1 MKYLNHISSRQ
12 DLLKLDAAQTKE
24 LCQEI
29 RTCLV
34 ETVAKNGGHLASNL
48 GIVELTVAIQ
58 RVFDTA
64 KDRVVFDV
72 GHQSY
77 VHKLLT
83 GRYEQFSTLRQFGG
97 IAGFPKPSES
107 VHDAFVA
114 GHASNAVSVA
124 LGMAR
129 ARTLRHED
137 YSVIAVLGDGAT
149 TGGLFFEGLNDA
161 GDSGEPLIVILNDNG
176 MSIKPNV
183 GGIASHL
190 SNIRIRPG
198 YYRLKLIW
206 RSVTGWNRVGRWIHK
221 KVHTLK
227 EWTKRK
233 LIGSNLFDDMGFEY
247 FGPVDGHDI
256 AKVAY
261 WLERAKELRK
271 PAVVH
276 VLTKKGKG
284 YAPAEETPDRFHG
297 VSGFD
302 PETGLSNCA
311 GKISFSDTFGEAI
324 VKLAEED
331 ARICAVTA
339 AMQNGTGLDRFAEK
353 FPERFFDVGIA
364 EGHAVSMA
372 GGLAKQGM
380 IPVVAIYSTFLQRAF
395 DMMLQDVSMLHS
407 HVVFAIDR
415 AGLVGNDGETHH
427 GEFDVGYLRL
437 IPGMTVLCP
446 SNQAELTQ
454 MLREAVISYD
464 GPVAV
469 RYPRGGDGRLTE
481 ICNAPLLRDGTDV
494 TLVSYG
500 TLINNVLDAADILQ
514 TRGISA
520 AILKLKSVKPLDI
533 DSIVDSFRKTSKLI
547 VVEEAAS
554 VGCIGNQIF
563 RELSELNI
571 DGVKMAINLGDR
583 FVTHGTVSELYQM
596 LGLDAQSIADRVTE
610 VCG

>member
-1 MKYLNHISSRQ
+1 MKFLNHISSRQ
-12 DLLKLDAAQTKE
+12 DLLKLDAAQTQE
-24 LCQEI
+24 LCGEI
-29 RTCLV
+29 RDCLV
-34 ETVAKNGGHLASNL
+34 DTVSKNGGHLASNL
-48 GIVELTVAIQ
+48 GIVELTVAIHK
-58 RVFDTA
+58 VFDTS
-64 KDRVVFDV
+64 KDRLVFDV

-83 GRYEQFSTLRQFGG
+83 GRYDKFSTLRQLGG

-107 VHDAFVA
+107 IHDAFVA

-129 ARTLRHED
+129 ARTLQGQD
-137 YSVIAVLGDGAT
+137 YSVIALLGDGAT

-198 YYRLKLIW
+198 YYRVKLIW
-206 RSVTGWNRVGRWIHK
+206 RSMTGWNPVGRWLHGV
-221 KVHTLK
+221 VHTIK

-256 AKVAY
+256 AKVTY
-261 WLERAKELRK
+261 LLERAKELQK
-271 PAVVH
+271 PVVVH
-276 VLTKKGKG
+276 VLTQKGRG
-284 YAPAEETPDRFHG
+284 YAPAEKTPDRFHG
-297 VSGFD
+297 VSCFD
-302 PETGLSNCA
+302 PQTGIQKCCN
-311 GKISFSDTFGEAI
+311 KPSFSATFGKT
-324 VKLAEED
+324 VVQLAKEEP
-331 ARICAVTA
+331 RLCAVTA
-339 AMQNGTGLDRFAEK
+339 AMQNGTGLDAFAEQ
-353 FPERFFDVGIA
+353 FPDRFFDVGIA

-415 AGLVGNDGETHH
+415 AGLVGDDGETHH
-427 GEFDVGYLRL
+427 GEFDVGFLRL

-446 SNQAELTQ
+446 SNQEELAW
-454 MLREAVISYD
+454 MLRKAVLELD

-469 RYPRGGDGRLTE
+469 RYPRGCDGGLTE
-481 ICNAPLLRDGTDV
+481 ICTSPVLREGRDV
-494 TLVSYG
+494 TLLSYG
-500 TLINNVLDAADILQ
+500 TMINQVLDAADLLEKQ
-514 TRGISA
+514 GYHA
-520 AILKLKSVKPLDI
+520 EVLKLNLIKPLDMK
-533 DSIVDSFRKTSKLI
+533 SVTASFRKTGKLFVI
-547 VVEEAAS
+547 EEAAS

-563 RELSELNI
+563 RELSEMNL
-571 DGVKMAINLGDR
+571 DGVKIALNLGDR
-583 FVTHGTVSELYQM
+583 FITHGKVDELYR
-596 LGLDAQSIADRVTE
+596 LVGLDAESIAARVAE
-610 VCG
+610 VL